1 MDEDGEPDE
10 GSQRDLW
17 EILFLGHFLRLMVL
31 FFVSVGFPSLSRL
44 VDSLFLSFEA
54 NSRMQS
60 IFGLVIVSVETLHR
74 KRISL
79 LEIL

>member
-31 FFVSVGFPSLSRL
+31 FFVSVEFPSLSRL

-60 IFGLVIVSVETLHR
+60 IFGLVIVSVETLYR